1 MLKLLMLSPLGIR
14 NTKHGNSVSQNG
26 DWTIFNFGTGYA
38 LSTRK
43 VYKTISATAP
53 YGSLYFCS
61 YRFNSPDIYD
71 SILYADVNPVTGNGL
86 WLGHY
91 VEIKNVTDVRCY
103 LSSATSMSNVEM
115 YVQETVIGKL
125 K

>member
-1 MLKLLMLSPLGIR
+1 MLQPLGIR
-14 NTKHGNSVSQNG
+14 NAKHGNSVSQNG
-26 DWTIFNFGTGYA
+26 DWTIFNFGTCYA

-43 VYKTISATAP
+43 VYKTISATTA
-53 YGSLYFCS
+53 YGSLFFCT
-61 YRFNSPDIYD
+61 YRFDAPDIYD

-91 VEIKNVTDVRCY
+91 REINDVTTVICY
-103 LSSATSMSNVEM
+103 LSSSTSMSNVGM

>member
-1 MLKLLMLSPLGIR
+1 M
-14 NTKHGNSVSQNG
+14 
-26 DWTIFNFGTGYA
+26 
-38 LSTRK
+38 STRK
-43 VYKTISATAP
+43 VYKTISATTA

-61 YRFNSPDIYD
+61 YAFNAPDIYD

-86 WLGHY
+86 WIGHY
-91 VEIKNVTDVRCY
+91 IEIKNVIDVRCY
-103 LSSATSMSNVEM
+103 LSSATSMSNVGM

>member
-1 MLKLLMLSPLGIR
+1 MMYMMSIVFLLIASGIR
-14 NTKHGNSVSQNG
+14 NSVSQYG
-26 DWTIFNFGTGYA
+26 DWTVFNFGTNYA
-38 LSTRK
+38 LSTRT
-43 VYKTISATAP
+43 VYKTISATTQ
-53 YGSLYFCS
+53 YGSLFFCS
-61 YRFNSPDIYD
+61 YQFDSPNIYD

-91 VEIKNVTDVRCY
+91 REIKNTTTIICY
-103 LSSATSMSNVEM
+103 LSSSTSMSNVGM